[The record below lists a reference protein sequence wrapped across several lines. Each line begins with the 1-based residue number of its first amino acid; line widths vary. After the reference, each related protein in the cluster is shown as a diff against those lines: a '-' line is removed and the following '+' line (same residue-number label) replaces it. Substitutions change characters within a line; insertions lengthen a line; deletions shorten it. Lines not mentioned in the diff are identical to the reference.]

1 MRGEAVN
8 KLTKK
13 FYEVEAGIPVNIDSL
28 TDSELMKL
36 VNMLRRQGHELAIC
50 FKFEKLKDG
59 SRK

>member
-1 MRGEAVN
+1 VN